1 MPLARRLV
9 LALAALL
16 VAMTL
21 AYVAFAWLRVERRAP
36 DTGLVGDAAKARP
49 SDWFLAQRMLPD
61 GSIPSE
67 RVEAARQARLFDQSL
82 MTSAGPDWECVG
94 PYNIGGRITALA
106 ALPGGVTVYLGSAN
120 GGVFKSVNSGVN
132 WVPLTDATPIMSVG
146 ALAID
151 PADAQ
156 TVYVGTG
163 ESNGSVDSYDGNG
176 LWRSR
181 DGGASW
187 QSLGLE
193 ATARIAEVAIDP
205 QDSQH
210 LLVAAMG
217 KQFSTGPDRGL
228 YRSTDGGAS
237 WTRVLSV
244 NDSTG
249 ACDVVFNPL
258 HPDTVYAATWER
270 IRRPTYRRAF
280 GPGGGVWR
288 SVDRGQTWARLAT
301 GLPLRDDNLG
311 RIGLAIAPSRPSRVY
326 AMIISGASGG
336 YTGRGV
342 YRTDDG
348 GQNWLRR
355 DTGLFSSSFG
365 GFGWYFGEITVDP
378 TNPDR
383 VYTCG
388 VSVLRSLDGGVSYT
402 DVTSGAHVDEHALW
416 IDPSNPNRV
425 LMGSDG
431 GFYWTLGGVGW
442 NKSLDLPIT
451 QFYAGTVA
459 PQNANKILGGTQDN
473 GTLKT
478 EAGPSAW
485 TNILGGDGFHVL
497 VDATNVDRLF
507 AEWQFA
513 SSGTGVKRSS
523 NNGTS
528 FNGSSG
534 WVASDR
540 FNWNTPFAANPRSA
554 STMLSGS
561 HRVYRT
567 LDNGIVWA
575 PISPDLTYGLPSG
588 VSLSTLTSVAVS
600 APDTNLYYAGTD
612 DGRVWR
618 SVNRGTDWLEITF
631 GLPSRYVTRVV
642 PDPIDPDGVYVTLS
656 GFGID
661 EAAAHVYRSTNRGGA
676 WSAVDGN
683 LPDVPANDL
692 VVDPVDPQTLYLGTD
707 AGVYFTRNR
716 GAVWAPMGRSMP
728 VQTVFDLELHT
739 ASRQLVAFTHGRS
752 AWRFDLAFVP
762 VSVSGTGAAGAALAL
777 SPLGPQPA
785 RGPVELALRLPRA
798 GYAEVSVHDVSG
810 RRVATLLSGAQPAGT
825 RTLRWER
832 RDASGKRVRAGVYF
846 VRATS
851 DGGSASRR
859 VVLVD

>member
-9 LALAALL
+9 FLALSLLAAAL
-16 VAMTL
+16 AGTSGIT
-21 AYVAFAWLRVERRAP
+21 WWRSHRAP
-36 DTGLVGDAAKARP
+36 AASLVRDAGKARP

-61 GSIPSE
+61 GSVPSE
-67 RVEAARQARLFDQSL
+67 RVEAARQTRLFEQSL
-82 MTSAGPDWECVG
+82 TTSAGPDWECVG

-106 ALPGGVTVYLGSAN
+106 ALPGGVTVYIGSAN

-151 PADAQ
+151 PSDAQ

-163 ESNGSVDSYDGNG
+163 EANGSVDSYDGNG
-176 LWRSR
+176 LWRTR
-181 DGGASW
+181 DGGLTW
-187 QSLGLE
+187 QCLGLE

-205 QDSQH
+205 QDPQH

-228 YRSTDGGAS
+228 YRSTDGGATWS
-237 WTRVLSV
+237 RVLSV

-270 IRRPTYRRAF
+270 VRRPTYRRAF

-288 SVDRGQTWARLAT
+288 SVDRGLTWARVTT
-301 GLPLRDDNLG
+301 GLPARDDNQG

-326 AMIISGASGG
+326 AMVISGAIGG

-348 GQNWLRR
+348 GQTWVKR

-388 VSVLRSLDGGVSYT
+388 VNVLRSLDGGVSYV

-459 PQNANKILGGTQDN
+459 PQNSSKILGGTQDN

-485 TNILGGDGFHVL
+485 TNILGGDGFYVA
-497 VDATNVDRLF
+497 VDAGNVNTLF

-513 SSGTGVKRSS
+513 SNGTGIKRST

-528 FNGSSG
+528 FGSTGG
-534 WVASDR
+534 WVAADR
-540 FNWNTPFAANPRSA
+540 YNWNTPFTANPLSPA
-554 STMLSGS
+554 TMLAAS
-561 HRVYRT
+561 HRVYRSVN
-567 LDNGIVWA
+567 NGLAWL
-575 PISPDLTYGLPSG
+575 PISPDLTYGLASG
-588 VSLSTLTSVAVS
+588 VVLSTITTVAVS
-600 APDTNLYYAGTD
+600 PADTSLYYAGTD

-618 SVNRGTDWLEITF
+618 SVDRGLSWYEVTF

-642 PDPIDPDGVYVTLS
+642 PDPVDPHGVYVTLS
-656 GFGID
+656 GFGLD
-661 EAAAHVYRSTNRGGA
+661 ELAAHVYRSPDRGTTWHA
-676 WSAVDGN
+676 IDGN

-692 VVDPVDPQTLYLGTD
+692 VVDPVDPQTLYVGTD
-707 AGVYFTRNR
+707 AGVYFTRDR
-716 GAVWAPMGRSMP
+716 GGVWAPMGRSMP
-728 VQTVFDLELHT
+728 VQTVFDLELHA

-762 VSVSGTGAAGAALAL
+762 LAVSGGGAGRAALAL
-777 SPLGPQPA
+777 SRPTPSPARGAVTLTLTLPRAGRVDVTVHDVTGRRIATLLAGPQPA
-785 RGPVELALRLPRA
+785 
-798 GYAEVSVHDVSG
+798 
-810 RRVATLLSGAQPAGT
+810 GA
-825 RTLRWER
+825 RNLRWER
-832 RDASGKRVRAGVYF
+832 VDASGKRVSAGVYF
-846 VRATS
+846 VRAMA
-851 DGGSASRR
+851 DGGAVSQR
-859 VVLVD
+859 VLVTD

>member
-1 MPLARRLV
+1 MPLARRL
-9 LALAALL
+9 ALAALAL
-16 VAMTL
+16 VSL
-21 AYVAFAWLRVERRAP
+21 ALASTATVTWWRAHRAAP
-36 DTGLVGDAAKARP
+36 SLVRDAGKARP

-61 GSIPSE
+61 GSVPSE
-67 RVEAARQARLFDQSL
+67 RVEAARQMRLFEQSL
-82 MTSAGPDWECVG
+82 TTSAGLDWECVG
-94 PYNIGGRITALA
+94 PYNIGGRVTALA

-120 GGVFKSVNSGVN
+120 GGVFKSVNSGLN

-151 PADAQ
+151 PSDPQ
-156 TVYVGTG
+156 SVYVGTG
-163 ESNGSVDSYDGNG
+163 EANGSVDSYDGNG
-176 LWRSR
+176 LWRTR
-181 DGGASW
+181 DGGLTW
-187 QSLGLE
+187 EHLGLA
-193 ATARIAEVAIDP
+193 ATARIAEVAVDP
-205 QDSQH
+205 QDPQH

-217 KQFSTGPDRGL
+217 RQFSTGPDRGL

-237 WTRVLSV
+237 WSRVIAV

-270 IRRPTYRRAF
+270 VRRPTYRRAF

-288 SVDRGQTWARLAT
+288 SVDRGATWSRLTT
-301 GLPLRDDNLG
+301 GLPARDDNQG
-311 RIGLAIAPSRPSRVY
+311 RIGLAIAASRPSRVY
-326 AMIISGASGG
+326 AMVMSGAIGG

-348 GQNWLRR
+348 GQTWVKR

-365 GFGWYFGEITVDP
+365 GFSWYFGEITVDP

-388 VSVLRSLDGGVSYT
+388 VTLLRSLDGGVSYA

-459 PQNANKILGGTQDN
+459 PQNSAKILGGTQDN

-497 VDATNVDRLF
+497 VDAANVDRLF

-513 SSGTGVKRSS
+513 SNGSGIKRSN
-523 NNGTS
+523 NNGAA
-528 FNGSSG
+528 FSSTGG
-534 WVASDR
+534 WAAGDR
-540 FNWNTPFAANPRSA
+540 YNWNTPFAANPRSPA
-554 STMLSGS
+554 TMLAGS
-561 HRVYRT
+561 QRVYRS
-567 LDNGIVWA
+567 LDNGVQWL
-575 PISPDLTYGLPSG
+575 PIGPDLTYNLPSG
-588 VSLSTLTSVAVS
+588 VVLSTITTVAVS
-600 APDTNLYYAGTD
+600 GPDTSLYYAGTD

-618 SVNRGTDWLEITF
+618 SVDRGASWYEITF

-642 PDPIDPDGVYVTLS
+642 PDPVDPQGVYVTLS
-656 GFGID
+656 GFGLD
-661 EAAAHVYRSTNRGGA
+661 ELAAHVYRSTDRGTTWA
-676 WSAVDGN
+676 AVDGN
-683 LPDVPANDL
+683 LPDTPANDL
-692 VVDPVDPQTLYLGTD
+692 VVDPVDPQTLYVGTD
-707 AGVYFTRNR
+707 AGVYYSRDR
-716 GAVWAPMGRSMP
+716 GAVWAPMGRAMP
-728 VQTVFDLELHT
+728 VQTVFDLELHA
-739 ASRQLVAFTHGRS
+739 ASRTLVAFTHGRS

-762 VSVSGTGAAGAALAL
+762 LAVPGGAPAHAALAL
-777 SPLGPQPA
+777 SRPSPNPA
-785 RGPVELALRLPRA
+785 RGPVALTLTLARA
-798 GYAEVSVHDVSG
+798 ARVDVTVHDLSG
-810 RRVATLLSGAQPAGT
+810 RRVATLLAGAQPAGP
-825 RTLRWER
+825 RNLRWER
-832 RDASGKRVRAGVYF
+832 VDASGKRVSAGVYF
-846 VRATS
+846 VRATA
-851 DGGSASRR
+851 DGGAVSQR